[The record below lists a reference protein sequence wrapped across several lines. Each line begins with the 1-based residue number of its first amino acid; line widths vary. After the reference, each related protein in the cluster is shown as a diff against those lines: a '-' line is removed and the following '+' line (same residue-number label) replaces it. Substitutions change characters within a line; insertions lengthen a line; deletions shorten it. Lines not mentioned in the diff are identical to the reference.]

1 VLADETVVLEATEDG
16 VHLAQASRGE
26 IRERV
31 LRDPQR
37 QHVSARILDTEPPR
51 RLDERRRDPGAEVL
65 RQEARQTQHERD
77 PALRHERHGLPDLLG
92 VRAGERVQKSSVL
105 TRPTRT
111 SVYAAASNTR
121 GKPPSTSAVC
131 PKTSPAG
138 RRFSRTRRPLGEGI
152 ESRTTPARTM

>member
-1 VLADETVVLEATEDG
+1 MSRVAFLACERQLLERAQAAQDEPALVLADETVVLEATEDG

-37 QHVSARILDTEPPR
+37 LHVSARILDTEPPR

-77 PALRHERHGLPDLLG
+77 PALRHER
-92 VRAGERVQKSSVL
+92 
-105 TRPTRT
+105 
-111 SVYAAASNTR
+111 
-121 GKPPSTSAVC
+121 
-131 PKTSPAG
+131 
-138 RRFSRTRRPLGEGI
+138 
-152 ESRTTPARTM
+152 